1 MRKSDD
7 PTHDVSRYG
16 VEQDQLIISV
26 RRIRM
31 SAIDSFPRV
40 RHLTPDDLYY
50 TWDSPLAPVSL
61 LYMS

>member
-1 MRKSDD
+1 MRKGDD

-40 RHLTPDDLYY
+40 RDLTPDDLYY
-50 TWDSPLAPVSL
+50 T
-61 LYMS
+61 